1 MMGMGRLLIFAG
13 VVLIVVG
20 VIVLFSERIPGIG
33 RLPGD
38 ILIKREHFTFYLPLT
53 TSLLLSLIVSLLLMA
68 FHKKSP

>member
-1 MMGMGRLLIFAG
+1 MGRLLIFAG